1 MKKNFLFFF
10 FILVISLKAQE
21 KVVIIDSLPKNIEE
35 FEELRDRIA
44 ISPEGGAVI
53 FILATQIYTIDRE
66 FGKQALTI
74 SYDLSELKKG
84 NWYKGYEPSE
94 GNKFFIK
101 QLEKSPYIPFGYI
114 EGAIPENGYK
124 VQLPYKFVFSKIV
137 QEDSQN
143 AKVFIKTYGVMPR
156 PIRLLKNNRGIWK
169 VKEASSIFVSIQPPK
184 QEIKDEL

>member
-1 MKKNFLFFF
+1 MKKSFLFFF
-10 FILVISLKAQE
+10 LILAFSLKAQE
-21 KVVIIDSLPKNIEE
+21 KIVVVDSFPKNIQE
-35 FEELRDRIA
+35 FEQLRDQIA
-44 ISPEGGAVI
+44 TSPEGGAVV
-53 FILATQIYTIDRE
+53 FILALQIYTIDSE

-94 GNKFFIK
+94 GVKFFLK
-101 QLEKSPYIPFGYI
+101 QLEKRPYIPFGYLD
-114 EGAIPENGYK
+114 GATPENGYK
-124 VQLPYKFVFSKIV
+124 VQLPYKFVFSRID

-156 PIRLLKNNRGIWK
+156 PIRLVKNNKGIWK
-169 VKEASSIFVSIQPPK
+169 VKEASSIFVGIQPPK